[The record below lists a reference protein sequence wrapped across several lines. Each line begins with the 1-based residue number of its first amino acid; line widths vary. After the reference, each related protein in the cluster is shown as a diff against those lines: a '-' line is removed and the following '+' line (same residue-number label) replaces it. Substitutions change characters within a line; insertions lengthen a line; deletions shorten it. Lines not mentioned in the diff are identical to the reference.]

1 MREPARVWLVAYATV
16 AVLGCSPSG
25 VRYSGVVAD
34 PVALPGQVRQV
45 VDLPGATEL
54 GSVEARCVV
63 PSRSLED
70 GISYGDLACSADL
83 MREALVQTAAHVG
96 GTHLVDVRCSGDA
109 EAHLCEGRVVV
120 APGARGRLPE
130 RPAPF
135 ERFRVEVVL
144 LPSEGAA
151 VHTRGMRVPDMV
163 PRLPVSDRFIGEV
176 AAECDGTC
184 NDALARDAVAA
195 GAGYAGAQHY
205 GYASCRDE
213 EGRPA
218 SGAVSGCQSWASAY
232 EIHVGTRK

>member
-1 MREPARVWLVAYATV
+1 MASAMVG
-16 AVLGCSPSG
+16 VLGCSPSG
-25 VRYSGVVAD
+25 VRYSGVMAD

-54 GSVEARCVV
+54 GSVEAGCVV
-63 PSRSLED
+63 PTGTLED
-70 GISYGDLACSADL
+70 GISYGDLACSEDL

-96 GTHLVDVRCSGDA
+96 GTHLLDVHCSGDA
-109 EAHLCEGRVVV
+109 EAQLCEGKIVV

-135 ERFRVEVVL
+135 DRFRVEVIL

-151 VHTRGMRVPDMV
+151 VHTRGIRVPNMA
-163 PRLPVSDRFIGEV
+163 PRMPVSDRFIGEV

-195 GAGYAGAQHY
+195 GARYAGAQHY
-205 GYASCRDE
+205 GYASCRDG

-218 SGAVSGCQSWASAY
+218 TGAVSGCQSWASAY
-232 EIHVGTRK
+232 EIHVSTRK